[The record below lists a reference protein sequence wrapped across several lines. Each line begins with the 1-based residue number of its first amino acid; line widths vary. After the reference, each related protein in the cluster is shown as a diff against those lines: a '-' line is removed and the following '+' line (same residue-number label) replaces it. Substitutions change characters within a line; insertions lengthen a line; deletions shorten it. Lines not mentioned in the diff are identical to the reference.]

1 MDSFFDLPWWVPAG
15 LAVAGIALFLWAN
28 ARTRKREQAF
38 GLGLIALAVLLA
50 VVSYLVDTPRE
61 TVEKRTRMFV
71 AAVVAK
77 DKPGIGDL
85 LASDAS
91 AFAWNKQDIIEG
103 AVYYADETGL
113 SGARLI
119 SLEAVKDGDVFVSY
133 ITVWSQHSGA
143 SSFPMADLTSQ
154 WKLEWARDK
163 EKWVIVAIV
172 PLQIGPIAR
181 EDIERR
187 YLDSPVPTRGRR

>member
-15 LAVAGIALFLWAN
+15 LALAGMALFLWAN
-28 ARTRKREQAF
+28 ARARKREQAL
-38 GLGLIALAVLLA
+38 GLGLITLAVLLA
-50 VVSYLVDTPRE
+50 VVSYFVDTPRE

-77 DKPGIGDL
+77 DKPGIGAL

-113 SGARLI
+113 SSARLI
-119 SLEAVKDGDVFVSY
+119 SLEAVKEGDGFVSF
-133 ITVWSQHSGA
+133 ITVWSQHSGT
-143 SSFPMADLTSQ
+143 SSFPVTDLTSQ

-172 PLQIGPIAR
+172 PLQIGPISR
-181 EDIERR
+181 EEIERR
-187 YLDSPVPTRGRR
+187 YLASPVPTRGRQ